1 MVNMQPGDQ
10 GNDFWYPQLPEGY
23 EGNYSQSMP
32 AYEAGGWQNGMDMGH
47 YEMQRFPGGG
57 FPGQGMPEFRPG
69 GGFPGQGRPGFPPG
83 GGFPGG
89 QPGFPGSPQGQ
100 QRPTSAPPSHTPS
113 YPEHQLF
120 AVDPGAIRGCLYRY
134 TFVWLSR
141 RQGFWFF
148 PVFVGRNSVAGW
160 RWRDRQRR
168 WEYTGISLDQIDR
181 FSCF

>member
-1 MVNMQPGDQ
+1 MAGRYGYGTLRNAEIPGWWVSGTRNARIPARWWLSRT
-10 GNDFWYPQLPEGY
+10 GNARISTRWRV
-23 EGNYSQSMP
+23 SRT
-32 AYEAGGWQNGMDMGH
+32 GH
-47 YEMQRFPGGG
+47 ARVS
-57 FPGQGMPEFRPG
+57 RPG
-69 GGFPGQGRPGFPPG
+69 GGFRGKGHQDFRQAEDFREG
-83 GGFPGG
+83 
-89 QPGFPGSPQGQ
+89 PQGQ
-100 QRPTSAPPSHTPS
+100 QRPTSPPPQRIPEYPS
-113 YPEHQLF
+113 IQAF

-160 RWRDRQRR
+160 RWRNRQRR

>member
-1 MVNMQPGDQ
+1 MAGRYGYGTLRNAEIPGWWVS
-10 GNDFWYPQLPEGY
+10 GTRNARI
-23 EGNYSQSMP
+23 P
-32 AYEAGGWQNGMDMGH
+32 ARWWLSRTRNA
-47 YEMQRFPGGG
+47 RISTGGG
-57 FPGQGMPEFRPG
+57 FPGQGIQGFRQVVG
-69 GGFPGQGRPGFPPG
+69 FQDKEHQDSRQVVDFQDRVTRGGFQEVRRGNSVQLHRPLNVY
-83 GGFPGG
+83 
-89 QPGFPGSPQGQ
+89 
-100 QRPTSAPPSHTPS
+100 RNIRA
-113 YPEHQLF
+113 YRLF

-160 RWRDRQRR
+160 RWRNRQRR